1 MARFGIARFA
11 PALAAL
17 TFAAVAAASSLKV
30 IDKPD
35 VTFTATGPG
44 GLKINGHG
52 NQLTAAEDGGKLVL
66 KASLK
71 NLKTGIGLRDKHTGR
86 YLGVE
91 QFPDASLTVEKSAIK
106 MPADK
111 QEVSGSATGKFRL
124 HGVTK
129 DKKFNYTVKRLG
141 SDLLV
146 NGNFEVNITDHGIE
160 KPCYLGVC
168 TDTKVKVTAKFKLRE
183 S

>member
-1 MARFGIARFA
+1 MARYRIARLA

-17 TFAAVAAASSLKV
+17 TFAAVAVAGSLKV

-35 VTFTATGPG
+35 LTFIATGPG
-44 GLKINGHG
+44 GLKINGEGH
-52 NQLTAAEDGGKLVL
+52 QLSASENGGKLVL

-71 NLKTGIGLRDKHTGR
+71 DLKTGIGLRDKHTGR

-91 QFPDASLTVEKSAIK
+91 QFPDASLIVDRSALK
-106 MPADK
+106 FPADK
-111 QEVSGSATGKFRL
+111 QEVSASASGDFRL

-129 DKKFNYTVKRLG
+129 KTKFNYTVKRLG
-141 SDLLV
+141 SDLLI
-146 NGNFEVNITDHGIE
+146 NGSFDVDIIEHGIE

-168 TDTKVKVTAKFKLRE
+168 TDTKVKVLAKFKLRE
-183 S
+183 G